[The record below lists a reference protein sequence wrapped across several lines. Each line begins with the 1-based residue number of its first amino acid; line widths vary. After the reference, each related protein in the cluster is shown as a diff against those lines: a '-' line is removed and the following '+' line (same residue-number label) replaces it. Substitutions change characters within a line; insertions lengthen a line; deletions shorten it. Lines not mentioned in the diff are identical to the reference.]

1 MPPRDET
8 AVVTTTS
15 NHHDRAVPATTT
27 TMNGSHTAAVKPLL
41 SKNHSNENVT
51 TTSKDSTSK
60 YPYHNTPTHVGF
72 FRNTFHYEINLV
84 TFTLFGYLYYCMTRE
99 THTILYY
106 IANSLLICVLFDMTQ
121 YYYFQGTT
129 PGVPYTLPMVNI
141 IAMLIFPVRYW
152 AELGTIAIEAGK
164 GMCTS
169 LMVNHFMIF
178 ITDHTLCRTIMT
190 GEDDFQIY
198 AHPNALWLF
207 GSKNLIYMPTQEH
220 KAFRAILTPALFSN
234 ESLQQFAQAQEQV
247 CHSFLDNYANPCG
260 GGGTKSIDARI
271 AFRLLAAASSQE
283 AFLGPYLTDT
293 SRKQLEQDILTFTMG
308 FLSFP
313 IPYVAGL
320 RKAILAKNR
329 IEHTIANMIEEARH
343 YITSDSSHKPRCL
356 IERWWESVQE
366 TAKAQ
371 NISIDDVP
379 YCDNDNMARTVLD
392 FLFAAQDATNSA
404 LTFCL
409 DVLDEHRDVFEK
421 VREEIDTVCGRPT
434 TSGATSNSSSNSA
447 CHIWSKMAH
456 SGETNLLPYT
466 TKVAIQLLHHK
477 PPVPMIPHIAKRT
490 TTLGG
495 RTIPKNTIVI
505 PSITYSARTSGAST
519 EFLPDRTDDDSM
531 FVSTVVFGAG
541 QHKCPGRRYAESL
554 LLVFLG
560 VLVQNYDF
568 TRVNRRPTMDE
579 FVYYPTTFPN
589 DCHFIITKRA

>member
-8 AVVTTTS
+8 ATVIHPPTDEDT
-15 NHHDRAVPATTT
+15 ATTT
-27 TMNGSHTAAVKPLL
+27 AQPDHPPKDHDDPAMNR
-41 SKNHSNENVT
+41 SN
-51 TTSKDSTSK
+51 DK

-84 TFTLFGYLYYCMTRE
+84 TFSLFGYLYYCLTRE
-99 THTILYY
+99 SHTIWYY
-106 IANSLLICVLFDMTQ
+106 VANSALACIIIDMIQ
-121 YYYFQGTT
+121 YYYFKGNT
-129 PGVPYTLPMVNI
+129 PGVPYTLPLVNI
-141 IAMLIFPVRYW
+141 IAMIIFPVRYW

-169 LMVNHFMIF
+169 LMVNHYMIF
-178 ITDHTLCRTIMT
+178 ITDHNLCRTIMT
-190 GEDDFQIY
+190 GEDDFRIY

-207 GSKNLIYMPTQEH
+207 GSQNLIYMPTQEH

-234 ESLQQFAQAQEQV
+234 EALQQYAQAEERV
-247 CHSFLDNYANPCG
+247 CHAFLQKYSNPRMNG
-260 GGGTKSIDARI
+260 SSIDARI

-293 SRKQLEQDILTFTMG
+293 TRKQLEEDILTFTMG

-313 IPYVAGL
+313 IPYIGGL
-320 RKAILAKNR
+320 RKAILAKHR
-329 IEHTIANMIEEARH
+329 IEATIANMIEQARH
-343 YITSDSSHKPRCL
+343 YVLTSSSNPSSPNPPRCL
-356 IERWWESVQE
+356 IDRWWISVQE
-366 TAKAQ
+366 TAKEQ
-371 NISIDDVP
+371 NISIDEVP

-409 DVLDEHRDVFEK
+409 DVLDEHRDVLEK
-421 VREEIDTVCGRPT
+421 VRAEIDSVCGRPT
-434 TSGATSNSSSNSA
+434 SEESSSSSSISSSSHN
-447 CHIWSKMAH
+447 IWSKMAH
-456 SGETNLLPYT
+456 SGDTNALPYT

-477 PPVPMIPHIAKRT
+477 PPVPMIPHIAKRN

-495 RTIPKNTIVI
+495 RMIPKHTIVI
-505 PSITYSARTSGAST
+505 PSITYSARTSGASK
-519 EFLPDRTDDDSM
+519 EFLPDRTDDDPM

-541 QHKCPGRRYAESL
+541 QHKCPGRKYAESL
-554 LLVFLG
+554 LIVFLG

-568 TRVNRRPTMDE
+568 TRVHRRPTMDQ

-589 DCHFIITKRA
+589 DCHFMITKRA